1 MTRRLLTVLFP
12 TVLWLCAAACQSDGD
27 TPSDAVARTDSA
39 GIEVVTN
46 LADPGSLPRRA
57 LSLVPELD
65 ITRDSEVRLE
75 VREVF
80 RLGSVDGPD
89 EETLFGRVLGVQ
101 LDDDGNVYV
110 LDGLAPAVRVF
121 DSDGRYVRSLGG
133 RGAGP
138 GEFMRP
144 NGLIIT
150 EDGRLWVRDTGN
162 RRYEVFES
170 DGTFAGSF
178 RRNFRG
184 GLGNL
189 VIDPDGL
196 IWESASTAMD
206 PVTFAR
212 ELFFVGARP
221 LSGVMES
228 VETVH
233 LA

>member
-1 MTRRLLTVLFP
+1 MARLRQLIHSIHRRSLWRSFAATAFGILL
-12 TVLWLCAAACQSDGD
+12 AACSEPPADSDGQ
-27 TPSDAVARTDSA
+27 
-39 GIEVVTN
+39 
-46 LADPGSLPRRA
+46 GSPTGLEA
-57 LSLVPELD
+57 
-65 ITRDSEVRLE
+65 RLE

-89 EETLFGRVLGVQ
+89 EETLFGRVLGVG

-121 DSDGRYVRSLGG
+121 DSDGRYVCSLGG